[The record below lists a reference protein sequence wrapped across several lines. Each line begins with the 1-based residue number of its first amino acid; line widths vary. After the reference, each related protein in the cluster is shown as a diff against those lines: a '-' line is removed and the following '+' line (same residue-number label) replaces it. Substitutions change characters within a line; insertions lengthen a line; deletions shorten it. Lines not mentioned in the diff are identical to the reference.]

1 VDDHVRS
8 ATAGRGPW
16 DPGLQ
21 SERTALAWQ
30 RTLLSGLACSLVVAR
45 LLALVSWPAAV
56 VAGIAAVVTT
66 AALGVLARRRF
77 RRNDDA
83 VRDRRPLADAHAP
96 LLLSVL
102 VVLTALAAAVV
113 VLGSGP
119 QS

>member
-1 VDDHVRS
+1 VPAPPR
-8 ATAGRGPW
+8 RPW

-30 RTLLSGLACSLVVAR
+30 RTLLAGLACALVVAR
-45 LLALVSWPAAV
+45 LVWLVSVPAAV
-56 VAGIAAVVTT
+56 VTGSAAAATT

-77 RRNDDA
+77 RRNDHA
-83 VRDRRPLADAHAP
+83 VRHELPLADARAP